1 LIPLSDAD
9 IRRRTS
15 PVINILFIGLN
26 TLVFLYE
33 VLVGGLGI
41 FGGGGNPGIVTFFHT
56 WGFIPAELTQG
67 EPFTQL
73 RLGFNFFADIET
85 PVPTWATIFSS
96 MFIHGGLLHFGGNM
110 LFLWVFGH
118 NLEDRIGHIMYLL
131 FYLITGVAATLT
143 HWVIDPQSQ
152 TPLVGASGAISG
164 VLGGYMLLYPY
175 NRIRVLVILFIFI
188 TALQVP
194 AMYLLGFWFLLQL
207 LEGFGSL
214 GVSNQVS
221 VAFFAHIGGFLA
233 GLAIIAAYKILT
245 GQGIWPRRR
254 HFPSSGG
261 TKYWRGRPLD

>member
-1 LIPLSDAD
+1 LIPISDAD
-9 IRRRTS
+9 TRRRTS
-15 PVINILFIGLN
+15 PVINLLFIGLN
-26 TLVFLYE
+26 TLIFLYE
-33 VLVGGLGI
+33 VLAGGLGI
-41 FGGGGNPGIVTFFHT
+41 LGGGSNPGIVSFFHT
-56 WGFIPAELTQG
+56 WGFIPAELTRG

-73 RLGFNFFADIET
+73 RLGFNLAADIET

-110 LFLWVFGH
+110 IFLWVFGN
-118 NLEDRIGHIMYLL
+118 NLEDRIGHIKYLL
-131 FYLITGVAATLT
+131 FYLLTGVAATLT

-164 VLGGYMLLYPY
+164 VLGGYLLLYPY
-175 NRIRVLVILFIFI
+175 NRIRVLLILFIFI

-194 AMYLLGFWFLLQL
+194 VMYLLGFWFLLQV

-214 GVSNQVS
+214 GVSDQVN

-233 GLAIIAAYKILT
+233 GLVVIAVYKMLT
-245 GQGIWPRRR
+245 GQSIWPPRR
-254 HFPSSGG
+254 HFPPSG

>member
-1 LIPLSDAD
+1 M
-9 IRRRTS
+9 
-15 PVINILFIGLN
+15 INLLFIGLN

-41 FGGGGNPGIVTFFHT
+41 LGGGSNLGMITFFHT
-56 WGFIPAELTQG
+56 WGFIPAEFTRG
-67 EPFTQL
+67 EPITQL
-73 RLGFNFFADIET
+73 PLGFNLFANIET

-110 LFLWVFGH
+110 LFLWVFGN
-118 NLEDRIGHIMYLL
+118 NLEDRIGHLKYLL
-131 FYLITGVAATLT
+131 FYLVTGVAATLT

-164 VLGGYMLLYPY
+164 VLGGYLLLYPY
-175 NRIRVLVILFIFI
+175 NRIRVLLILFIFI

-194 AMYLLGFWFLLQL
+194 VMYLLGFWFLLQL
-207 LEGFGSL
+207 LEGVGSL
-214 GVSNQVS
+214 GVSNQVN

-233 GLAIIAAYKILT
+233 GAAIIMIYNILT
-245 GQGIWPRRR
+245 GQRIWPRRR
-254 HFPSSGG
+254 HFPPSG

>member
-1 LIPLSDAD
+1 LIPISDAD
-9 IRRRTS
+9 IRRQTS
-15 PVINILFIGLN
+15 PTVNLLFIGLN

-33 VLVGGLGI
+33 ILVGGLGI
-41 FGGGGNPGIVTFFHT
+41 LGGGNSLSIIAFFHT
-56 WGFIPAELTQG
+56 WGFIPLEFTQG

-73 RLGFNFFADIET
+73 GRNFVINIET
-85 PVPTWATIFSS
+85 PVPTWVTIFSS

-110 LFLWVFGH
+110 IFLWVFGN
-118 NLEDRIGHIMYLL
+118 NLEDRIGHIKYLL
-131 FYLITGVAATLT
+131 FYLTTGAAATLT

-164 VLGGYMLLYPY
+164 VLGGYLLLYPY
-175 NRIRVLVILFIFI
+175 NRIRVLLILFIFI

-194 AMYLLGFWFLLQL
+194 VMYLLGFWFLLQV

-214 GVSNQVS
+214 GVSDQVN

-233 GLAIIAAYKILT
+233 GIAVIAAYKILT
-245 GQGIWPRRR
+245 GQPIWPPRRR
-254 HFPSSGG
+254 FPPSG

>member
-1 LIPLSDAD
+1 LIPLFDSDV
-9 IRRRTS
+9 RRRTS
-15 PVINILFIGLN
+15 PVINFLLIGLN

-33 VLVGGLGI
+33 FLVGGLGVLS
-41 FGGGGNPGIVTFFHT
+41 GGSNVGITAFFHT
-56 WGFIPAELTQG
+56 WGFIPAEFPQG
-67 EPFTQL
+67 EPFTSL
-73 RLGFNFFADIET
+73 RLGFNLTADITT
-85 PVPTWATIFSS
+85 PVPTWVTIFSS

-110 LFLWVFGH
+110 LFLWVFGN
-118 NLEDRIGHIMYLL
+118 NLEDRIGHIKYLL
-131 FYLITGVAATLT
+131 FYLATGVAATLT
-143 HWVIDPQSQ
+143 HWVIDSQSQ
-152 TPLVGASGAISG
+152 VPLVGASGAISG

-214 GVSNQVS
+214 GVSNQVN

-233 GLAIIAAYKILT
+233 GAAIIAVYKMLT
-245 GQGIWPRRR
+245 GQRIRPTRR
-254 HFPSSGG
+254 HFPSSGE